1 MSTIIYETD
10 NAIFSFTSN
19 DVTQSITQSS
29 KKTEHLNKLLHHLTT
44 SPSDLITIPK
54 QYTDFAYIALDL
66 IEKGKGSVTCRI
78 CNKTYRPD
86 QRKLT
91 VAGHGTSPFNL
102 KEKGGIKKLMVKG
115 QRLPGMFGGRGFTCP
130 KGHELISM
138 ITWRT

>member
-1 MSTIIYETD
+1 MTTVTYETD
-10 NAIFSFTSN
+10 NAIFTFNLNNVTECLMQSN
-19 DVTQSITQSS
+19 DTTD
-29 KKTEHLNKLLHHLTT
+29 TFNKLLHHLTS
-44 SPSDLITIPK
+44 SPPDLITIPK